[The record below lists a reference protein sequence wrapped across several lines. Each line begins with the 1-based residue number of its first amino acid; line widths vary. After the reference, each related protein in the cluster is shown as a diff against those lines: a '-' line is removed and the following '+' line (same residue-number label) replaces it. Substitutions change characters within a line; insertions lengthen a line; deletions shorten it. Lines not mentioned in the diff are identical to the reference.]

1 MIYHIIILFIAYIY
15 IYIYIYQW
23 YSSIVVSNKF
33 PFGKQDFLYFIG
45 YKEGKKIRTWCI
57 LIPILI
63 PKYKIYFEKTK
74 TKYTYFMIE
83 EEKLLDKYI
92 ENL

>member
-1 MIYHIIILFIAYIY
+1 MIYHIIILFIIY
-15 IYIYIYQW
+15 IYIYKW
-23 YSSIVVSNKF
+23 YSSRVVSNNF

-45 YKEGKKIRTWCI
+45 CKEDKKIRTWCI

-74 TKYTYFMIE
+74 TTYTYFMIE
-83 EEKLLDKYI
+83 EENLLDKYI